1 MRVCAQRTIQELFEV
16 CVPLEEPVF
25 PVTAEEFV
33 VLPQEPT
40 VTETIAPK
48 IARPFIEV
56 RTEPARV
63 LGEEPPLFS
72 NSGGAP
78 AWSLPGP
85 GCAGASAGKHPTP
98 ASLVRR
104 FTATLSI
111 F

>member
-63 LGEEPPLFS
+63 LGEEPPLCS
-72 NSGGAP
+72 PTPGAL
-78 AWSLPGP
+78 LPGLSQLLAVQGP
-85 GCAGASAGKHPTP
+85 LLGSTP
-98 ASLVRR
+98 PPPPW
-104 FTATLSI
+104 
-111 F
+111 